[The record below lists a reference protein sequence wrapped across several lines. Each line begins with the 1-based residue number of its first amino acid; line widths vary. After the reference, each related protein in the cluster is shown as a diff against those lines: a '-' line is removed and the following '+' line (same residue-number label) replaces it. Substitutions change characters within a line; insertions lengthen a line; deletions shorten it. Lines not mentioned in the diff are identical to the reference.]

1 MCLMKL
7 WFYNGVRMLT
17 TNIFADNLNLL
28 PKSPVMR
35 LTWFTSENVSV
46 RKAWK

>member
-17 TNIFADNLNLL
+17 ANTFADNLNLL
-28 PKSPVMR
+28 PKNPVMH
-35 LTWFTSENVSV
+35 LTWFTSENVWV
-46 RKAWK
+46 RKVWK